1 MLNGMP
7 DIPDFKG
14 VVSATQGAAVGFG
27 GAVLLRT
34 LFGKVWGIVN
44 EFGVPIVLADSVVGL
59 TFDSGNDIANL
70 PVERGSFSSYNKV
83 NNPDITTVQ
92 MNKSS
97 GGALQR
103 GAFLTQLKIL
113 SKSTLTFN
121 IISPEYV
128 YMSYSI
134 VGIGYARTANEGTT
148 LLKVNL
154 DMQEVRQTKV
164 EYSFEE
170 VQQPSDATTKDG
182 GAKQSTQEPNESA
195 LSQIVRGIFG

>member
-14 VVSATQGAAVGFG
+14 VVSAAQGAAVGFA

-34 LFGKVWGIVN
+34 AFGNVWGIFN
-44 EFGVPIVLADSVVGL
+44 EFGVPILLADSVVGL
-59 TFDSGNDIANL
+59 TYDSGNTIANL

-83 NNPDITTVQ
+83 NNPSIATVQ
-92 MNKSS
+92 LNKSS

-103 GAFLTQLKIL
+103 GAFLTQLEIL
-113 SKSTLTFN
+113 AKSTLTFN
-121 IISPEYV
+121 IISPEFV
-128 YMSYSI
+128 HMGYSI
-134 VGIGYARTANEGTT
+134 IGQGYSRTATDGTT
-148 LLKVNL
+148 LLKVNVEL
-154 DMQEVRQTKV
+154 QEVRETKV

-195 LSQIVRGIFG
+195 LSQIFRGVFG